1 MIKGVLLLMKKL
13 LIILLSLCI
22 ALPVCACG
30 ELPTDADLPVFTPSN
45 VGSSMSE
52 LRLPELSSDSNAAM
66 GDAVVYC
73 TSKELTGDFGRGMWS
88 DFSGDML
95 VQDLIDD
102 ASIFT
107 LDRNGEYVL
116 NSTICSALD
125 IKESSDGTKTYTIS
139 IAQDLA
145 YNNGAEI
152 TAKDYVLPLLY
163 FSSFSG
169 SQSGAKDIGARIAGH
184 DEYRAGQI
192 NYLSGIRLIDRYT
205 YSVTLTGTGATYYD
219 VLCVNSY
226 PMNITAWFG
235 EGSEVM
241 DQGDGAFI
249 QGDLAYT
256 TIEDALDN
264 ARTHFSSRVSCGP
277 YTLIDYNDA
286 EKKATLEL
294 NPYYKGNSEGIKPSI
309 RRLVICNSDD
319 NHIEMLLR
327 GDASIIDAL
336 KDPEN
341 ISLMT
346 TVSPDYSIAYS
357 FFERNGFGKLIFQC
371 DVGAA
376 SFVEARKAF
385 AYLVNRQRIIDEYL
399 KGAGSIVNGPYSTAM
414 WQYKASNIELC
425 QYEYSYDKSV
435 ELLEAGGWTLNSFGN
450 DYSQGD
456 GVRYKAVSEA
466 EPGNFLDAKR
476 LSDGIIA
483 IPLKFSIALP
493 EGSDASLAIKRII
506 SEDENIQKAGFQIEF
521 EEMPFSDEMM
531 YLFRNA
537 QEDAKYSSAKY
548 NVFSSGMDFKVE
560 YDMSDSFV
568 TDLGMQSLGY
578 NPSRINDEKLEQLS
592 ESMIK
597 RDDRD
602 DFIEDWCEFVKQ
614 YNETLPELP
623 LYMNSYMSAYNKSI
637 EGYSETA
644 FWGFERAIIYAEIRN

>member
-1 MIKGVLLLMKKL
+1 MKKL

-22 ALPVCACG
+22 AIPASACG
-30 ELPTDADLPVFTPSN
+30 ELPTDADFPAFTPSD
-45 VGSSMSE
+45 VVSPE
-52 LRLPELSSDSNAAM
+52 LRLPELSSVSNAAM
-66 GDAVVYC
+66 GDTVVYC

-95 VQDLIDD
+95 VQALIDD

-107 LDRNGEYVL
+107 LDRNGEYIL
-116 NSTICSALD
+116 NSAVCSSLD
-125 IKESSDGTKTYTIS
+125 IKGNKNGTKTYTIN
-139 IAQDLA
+139 IAQDLT

-163 FSSFSG
+163 FSE
-169 SQSGAKDIGARIAGH
+169 SQSEEFGVHIIGH
-184 DEYRAGQI
+184 DEYKAGQTH
-192 NYLSGIRLIDRYT
+192 YLSGIRLIDRYT
-205 YSVTLTGTGATYYD
+205 YSVTLSESNSTYYD

-241 DQGDGAFI
+241 DQGHGAFI
-249 QGDLAYT
+249 QGDLAYA
-256 TIEDALDN
+256 TIEDSLNN
-264 ARTHFSSRVSCGP
+264 ARSHASSRVSCGP
-277 YTLIDYNDA
+277 YTLVDYNDA
-286 EKKATLEL
+286 KKIATLEL
-294 NPYYKGNSEGIKPSI
+294 NPYYKGNSEGVKPSI
-309 RRLVICNSDD
+309 KRLVICNSED

-327 GDASIIDAL
+327 GDVSVIDAL

-341 ISLMT
+341 ISLMMT
-346 TVSPDYSIAYS
+346 ISPDYNIAYS

-371 DVGAA
+371 DIGAA
-376 SFVEARKAF
+376 SFSEARKAF
-385 AYLVNRQRIIDEYL
+385 AHLVNRRQIIDEYL

-425 QYEYSYDKSV
+425 QYEYSYDKGV
-435 ELLEAGGWTLNSFGN
+435 ELLEAGGWTLNSLGN

-456 GVRYKAVSEA
+456 GVRYKAVPEA
-466 EPGNFLDAKR
+466 GSFLDAKT
-476 LSDGIIA
+476 LSDGTVV
-483 IPLKFSIALP
+483 IPLKFTIALP

-506 SEDENIQKAGFQIEF
+506 SDDENILKAGFQIEF

-537 QEDAKYSSAKY
+537 QEDTKYSSAKY
-548 NVFSSGMDFKVE
+548 NVFSSGMDFKTE

-578 NPSRINDEKLEQLS
+578 NPSRIIDEKLEKYSQ
-592 ESMIK
+592 SMIK
-597 RDDRD
+597 RDDRES
-602 DFIEDWCEFVKQ
+602 FLEDWCEFVKE
-614 YNETLPELP
+614 YNDKLPELP
-623 LYMNSYMSAYNKSI
+623 LYMNSYMSAYSNRL

-644 FWGFERAIIYAEIRN
+644 FWGFEKAIIYAKIKN